1 MRDPKITHR
10 IMSSIKSKNT
20 RPELIL
26 RKALWRKNL
35 RYRINYKKLPGKP
48 DIVFTKKK
56 IVIFCDGDFW
66 HGHNWALRGLSSLED
81 ELNGYSEFWRQK
93 ILRNIKR
100 DNEINKDLTSRGWTV
115 IRIWE
120 SDIKKDVNKCVD
132 LIEHNEWRFAKHYI
146 ADFFRTCRWAV
157 NGQ

>member
-120 SDIKKDVNKCVD
+120 SDIKKDVSKCVD
-132 LIEHNEWRFAKHYI
+132 LIEDMIFDSMIKSY
-146 ADFFRTCRWAV
+146 ADVIEFENDV
-157 NGQ
+157 SE

>member
-132 LIEHNEWRFAKHYI
+132 FIEDMIFDSMIKSY
-146 ADFFRTCRWAV
+146 ADVIEFE
-157 NGQ
+157 NDISE